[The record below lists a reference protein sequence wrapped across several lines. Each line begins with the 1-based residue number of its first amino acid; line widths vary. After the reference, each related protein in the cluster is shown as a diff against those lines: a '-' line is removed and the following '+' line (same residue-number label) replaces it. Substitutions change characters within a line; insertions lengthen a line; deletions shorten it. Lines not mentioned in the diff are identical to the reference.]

1 MTTISRRDHL
11 IETAIRLFTE
21 RGFHATG
28 IDTIIAEAGVAK
40 MTLYNHFKS
49 KEDLIVEALR
59 TCSEK
64 WSAEFAALVESRATD
79 PEGRLLAVFDVL
91 ALWHQAPDFCG
102 CPFIKAANEFADE
115 SHPVHQAAR
124 AYVRQVRSYLADLA
138 RQAGLRDPE
147 PLASQIQLLML
158 GSTGAALALGG
169 SEPAETAKAAAR
181 VLIDQH
187 R

>member
-21 RGFHATG
+21 RGYHATG

-59 TCSEK
+59 TCAAK
-64 WSAEFAALVESRATD
+64 WSTEFAAMVESRATEPVD
-79 PEGRLLAVFDVL
+79 RLLAVFDVL
-91 ALWHQAPDFCG
+91 AEWHQAPDFCG
-102 CPFIKAANEFADE
+102 CPFIKAANEFADDD
-115 SHPVHQAAR
+115 HPVHQAAR
-124 AYVRQVRSYLADLA
+124 EYVQRGRSYLAGLA
-138 RQAGLRDPE
+138 RQAKLRDPE
-147 PLASQIQLLML
+147 ELASQIQLLML
-158 GSTGAALALGG
+158 GSTGAALVLGG
-169 SEPAETAKAAAR
+169 NEPAETAKAAAR
-181 VLIDQH
+181 VLINQH